1 MMLIL
6 TRRSLAAML
15 FVCAFSADLYAA
27 PEKGGNAKIVNKLQ
41 AMVQDMTAQRDKLKA
56 ENDKTLADLD
66 KLKKESE
73 KEKADALSAKTG
85 LENDLVAEKTTNA
98 DLQAK
103 LDATTDR
110 LKEVIGKYNA
120 LNKAKNDLTVEH
132 GNLLN
137 VQKSTSEELKTCESK
152 NVKLFEVSKQIITG
166 YKACQTRGFFDT
178 LVDSEPLLQ
187 INNVE
192 FETLMQEFEDKLHKQ
207 KYHPQKTSASK

>member
-1 MMLIL
+1 M
-6 TRRSLAAML
+6 TRLSLVAICVSVAL
-15 FVCAFSADLYAA
+15 STNVHAA
-27 PEKGGNAKIVNKLQ
+27 PEKGGNAKIVSKLQ
-41 AMVQDMTAQRDKLKA
+41 AMVQDMTTQRDKLKA

-73 KEKADALSAKTG
+73 KEKADALSVKTAM
-85 LENDLVAEKTTNA
+85 ENDLAAQKANNT
-98 DLQAK
+98 DLQAR
-103 LDATTDR
+103 LDATTDK

-120 LNKAKNDLTVEH
+120 LNKAKNDLTIEH

-137 VQKSTSEELKTCESK
+137 VHKSTSEELKTCESK
-152 NVKLFEVSKQIITG
+152 NVKLFDVCKQIITG
-166 YKACQTRGFFDT
+166 YKACQNRGIFDT